1 MTAISNYSGSKRSSE
16 KDLGCGYSLKVALQD
31 LLIDSYLGRGKKGHK
46 DNSMVFCLNNIKN
59 ELTIY

>member
-31 LLIDSYLGRGKKGHK
+31 LLIDSYLGQGKKGHK
-46 DNSMVFCLNNIKN
+46 DNSRCFV
-59 ELTIY
+59 